1 MPEIRGG
8 RFFRG
13 LQFGRTLGVRP
24 GDAILLGPAGLAV
37 RRVVRFFRSG
47 GPGALRVVRL
57 LVPVDGEPR
66 YSRIK
71 DPGDTGES
79 RSAGPGAAGRDPQV
93 PSRTPR
99 PCASPVRRSGPAVR
113 TGRYGRVSLPPFP
126 TARQST
132 VSRGCDCPLIL
143 YAGQNRRIPCSAPR
157 VCARR
162 PLSGGWHDNAVTYAR
177 PAQDARPGRPA
188 ISVIA
193 HRGAS
198 EDAPEHTLAAYR
210 KAIED
215 GADALECDVRLTA
228 DGHLVCVHD
237 RRVNR
242 TSNGRGSVSA
252 LELADLAMLDF
263 GSWKEDGFAN
273 EAPDRQHEDPERTSV
288 LTLERLLEL
297 VADADRRVELAIE
310 TKHPTRWAG
319 QVEERLVELL
329 ARFGHTN
336 PAMRTD
342 WTPSVRVMSFS
353 ARSLHRVRAAAPE
366 VPGVYLM
373 QFLTPRH
380 RDGRL
385 PPGVGIAG
393 PGIRILRS
401 HPDYVAKAHRAGHRV
416 HVWTVNDTADVEL
429 CQELGVDAVIT
440 NRPKQVRIQLG
451 LG

>member
-1 MPEIRGG
+1 M
-8 RFFRG
+8 
-13 LQFGRTLGVRP
+13 
-24 GDAILLGPAGLAV
+24 
-37 RRVVRFFRSG
+37 
-47 GPGALRVVRL
+47 
-57 LVPVDGEPR
+57 
-66 YSRIK
+66 
-71 DPGDTGES
+71 
-79 RSAGPGAAGRDPQV
+79 
-93 PSRTPR
+93 
-99 PCASPVRRSGPAVR
+99 
-113 TGRYGRVSLPPFP
+113 
-126 TARQST
+126 
-132 VSRGCDCPLIL
+132 
-143 YAGQNRRIPCSAPR
+143 
-157 VCARR
+157 
-162 PLSGGWHDNAVTYAR
+162 TYAR
-177 PAQDARPGRPA
+177 PAQDARPDRPA

-263 GSWKEDGFAN
+263 GSWKGDGSANDGFAN

-329 ARFGHTN
+329 TRFGHTN
-336 PAMRTD
+336 PAMRPG

-353 ARSLHRVRAAAPE
+353 ARSLHRVRAAAPCI
-366 VPGVYLM
+366 PGVYLM